1 MPFGLGERLAA
12 GMLVI
17 GKVPSGLQELYKAAG
32 VLDPKTMVPAEVR
45 DAYQYYEHLV
55 AQKKELEVAMLKP
68 LADKRHALERF
79 RGKLSGIS
87 SQNRAEQLLAAA
99 EERLDDWVSKQLEPL
114 QESMAEA
121 INGLAQQQKL
131 IETLV
136 RRDAVAAVVREADA
150 QQDNEPEKV
159 DLDTALDSMLDE
171 CYLTADFVKKVEQ
184 DFKGLRIERVES
196 LGCPTVSWHVFA
208 NMYMQTVPS
217 NVFLACPVTE

>member
-1 MPFGLGERLAA
+1 
-12 GMLVI
+12 
-17 GKVPSGLQELYKAAG
+17 
-32 VLDPKTMVPAEVR
+32 
-45 DAYQYYEHLV
+45 
-55 AQKKELEVAMLKP
+55 MLKP

-121 INGLAQQQKL
+121 INGLAQQQRL

-196 LGCPTVSWHVFA
+196 LGMSL
-208 NMYMQTVPS
+208 QTCTCRLYLPMC
-217 NVFLACPVTE
+217 FLPALSLSEQPRFQETAPAPRRFRQCIPDSGSPDSCSSRIQRRSPDCGSSRTH